1 MTVYSFFSH
10 QSELPM
16 LLQHLHSSHLGP
28 MRLTIGHQAHHIV
41 SLVLHPWLLS
51 HLGLL
56 EQQVRV
62 SPEVN
67 LLWFYCIIYFLK
79 NKAAMFI

>member
-1 MTVYSFFSH
+1 MWLFLMTMYSFFSH
-10 QSELPM
+10 QLELAM

-28 MRLTIGHQAHHIV
+28 MCPTTGPLAHHIV
-41 SLVLHPWLLS
+41 SLVLHPLLLS

-62 SPEVN
+62 SPEPSKSLMF
-67 LLWFYCIIYFLK
+67 LLHYF
-79 NKAAMFI
+79 FF